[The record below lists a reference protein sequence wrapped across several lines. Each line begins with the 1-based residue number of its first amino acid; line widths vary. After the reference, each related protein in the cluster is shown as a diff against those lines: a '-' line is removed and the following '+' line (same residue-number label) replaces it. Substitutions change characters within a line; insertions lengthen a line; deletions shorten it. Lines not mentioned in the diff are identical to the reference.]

1 MIKTVVGNR
10 YIMVE
15 GGSPAG
21 TYLNH
26 TSSPLGAGNVRWN
39 ANFQWFEVYDGISW
53 TSVVQGHTSVS
64 LTPEAANILDWAKKK
79 MHEETELARLAE
91 HNPTI
96 AGLIE
101 QKKNLDDKIKMVQ
114 ILVREEPKFGTN

>member
-10 YIMVE
+10 YITVE
-15 GGSPAG
+15 GGSPGG
-21 TYLNH
+21 TYFTH
-26 TSSPLGAGNVRWN
+26 SSSALGAGNVRWN
-39 ANFQWFEVYDGISW
+39 TNFQWFEVYDGISW
-53 TSVVQGHTSVS
+53 ISIVQGHTSVS

-79 MHEETELARLAE
+79 MHEETELDRLAK